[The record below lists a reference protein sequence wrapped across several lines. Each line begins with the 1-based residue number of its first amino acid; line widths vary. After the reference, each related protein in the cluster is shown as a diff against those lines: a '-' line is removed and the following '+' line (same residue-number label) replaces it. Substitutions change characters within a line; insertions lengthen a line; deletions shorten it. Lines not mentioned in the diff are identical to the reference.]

1 MTRSSPKRSAPYSA
15 GPCASRARPA
25 RGVSRWPPC
34 RPPPAS
40 RTTPPAARSPT
51 RRCGGS
57 GKSLAGKFARFET
70 SRSSDVTLPGNMQAM
85 MQQAQKMQEKLQQ
98 EIALIKVEAT
108 AGGGMVTVQ
117 MDGQKNMLAGKIE
130 PEVAGDLE
138 MLQDMIVAASNEA
151 VKKVDEQIKGKMGG
165 MLGGMGLPPG
175 MF

>member
-1 MTRSSPKRSAPYSA
+1 MK
-15 GPCASRARPA
+15 
-25 RGVSRWPPC
+25 
-34 RPPPAS
+34 
-40 RTTPPAARSPT
+40 
-51 RRCGGS
+51 
-57 GKSLAGKFARFET
+57 
-70 SRSSDVTLPGNMQAM
+70 LPGNMQAM

-117 MDGQKNMLAGKIE
+117 MDGQKNMLAVKIE

-138 MLQDMIVAASNEA
+138 MLQDMIVAAANEA
-151 VKKVDEQIKGKMGG
+151 VKKVDDQIKGKMGG

>member
-1 MTRSSPKRSAPYSA
+1 MK
-15 GPCASRARPA
+15 
-25 RGVSRWPPC
+25 
-34 RPPPAS
+34 
-40 RTTPPAARSPT
+40 
-51 RRCGGS
+51 
-57 GKSLAGKFARFET
+57 
-70 SRSSDVTLPGNMQAM
+70 LPGNMQQM

-108 AGGGMVTVQ
+108 AGGGMVTVH
-117 MDGQKNMLAGKIE
+117 MDGQKKMISVKID

-151 VKKVDEQIKGKMGG
+151 VKKVDDEIKGKMGG